1 MTNFCR
7 LRRTEDGDFIYVNP
21 EAVRFLTK
29 SGGGTTIW
37 FAGDH
42 GIEVEGAPDRITKIL
57 DGTDRG

>member
-1 MTNFCR
+1 M
-7 LRRTEDGDFIYVNP
+7 NP

-29 SGGGTTIW
+29 SGGGTIIW